1 MKRILLTLLAAL
13 AFTSLQ
19 AREDFEKLPVIE
31 NDYLMEVLE
40 AHQFVQSNMTE
51 RDYLITAF
59 MTANQKRFHT
69 VDMLRIRQNLENMS
83 NQELLILN
91 GTDFKDPTVSIIL
104 SVLVGGLGVD
114 RFYIG
119 DVGLGVAK
127 LITGGG
133 LGVWWLVDLF
143 LIQKKT
149 KDNNAEDYTET
160 VMINQ
165 IATE

>member
-1 MKRILLTLLAAL
+1 MKRIILTLLAVF
-13 AFTSLQ
+13 AFTGLQ
-19 AREDFEKLPVIE
+19 AREDFEQLPVIE
-31 NDYLMEVLE
+31 NDYLLEVLE
-40 AHQFVQSNMTE
+40 AHQFVQSSMTE

-69 VDMLRIRQNLENMS
+69 VDMLRIRENLSKMT
-83 NQELLILN
+83 NQELLLLN
-91 GTDFKDPTVSIIL
+91 GTDFKDPTISIIL

-119 DVGLGVAK
+119 DVGIGVAK
-127 LITGGG
+127 LLTGGG
-133 LGVWWLVDLF
+133 LGIWWLVDLF

-149 KDNNAEDYTET
+149 KDNNAEDYSET
-160 VMINQ
+160 MMINQ

>member
-1 MKRILLTLLAAL
+1 
-13 AFTSLQ
+13 
-19 AREDFEKLPVIE
+19 
-31 NDYLMEVLE
+31 
-40 AHQFVQSNMTE
+40 MT
-51 RDYLITAF
+51 
-59 MTANQKRFHT
+59 
-69 VDMLRIRQNLENMS
+69 
-83 NQELLILN
+83 NQELLLLN
-91 GTDFKDPTVSIIL
+91 GTDFKDPTISIIL

-133 LGVWWLVDLF
+133 LGIWWLVDLF